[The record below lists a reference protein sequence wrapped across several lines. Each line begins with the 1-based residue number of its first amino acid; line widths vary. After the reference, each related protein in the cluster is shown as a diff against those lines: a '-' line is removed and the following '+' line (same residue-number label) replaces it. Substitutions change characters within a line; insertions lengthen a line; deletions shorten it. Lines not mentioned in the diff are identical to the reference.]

1 MKAKF
6 LVPVGVLATAM
17 AAEHASAA
25 IAPPD
30 AGAES
35 LQSVNTAAANVVPAQ
50 EPQDLAVRADGSTY
64 SFVLKRTESGQL
76 MAYHSS
82 HSSHSSHYSHRS
94 SSS

>member
-6 LVPVGVLATAM
+6 LVPVGALAAAM

-30 AGAES
+30 ADAGPHAS
-35 LQSVNTAAANVVPAQ
+35 ANATTPNAVRAL
-50 EPQDLAVRADGSTY
+50 EPQDLTVRAGGDAYT
-64 SFVLKRTESGQL
+64 FVLKRTESGQL
-76 MAYHSS
+76 MAQHSS

>member
-6 LVPVGVLATAM
+6 LVPVGTLVAAM
-17 AAEHASAA
+17 AAEHASASV
-25 IAPPD
+25 APPD
-30 AGAES
+30 SVIEPHQSADSTASNAIPS
-35 LQSVNTAAANVVPAQ
+35 L
-50 EPQDLAVRADGSTY
+50 EPQDLRVRAGEDAYG
-64 SFVLKRTESGQL
+64 FVLKRAESGQL

>member
-6 LVPVGVLATAM
+6 LVPVGALAAAM

-25 IAPPD
+25 IAPPN
-30 AGAES
+30 ASAEPHTS
-35 LQSVNTAAANVVPAQ
+35 ANVTAADAVRAL
-50 EPQDLAVRADGSTY
+50 EPQDLTVRAGGNAY
-64 SFVLKRTESGQL
+64 GFVLKRTESGQL
-76 MAYHSS
+76 MAQHSS